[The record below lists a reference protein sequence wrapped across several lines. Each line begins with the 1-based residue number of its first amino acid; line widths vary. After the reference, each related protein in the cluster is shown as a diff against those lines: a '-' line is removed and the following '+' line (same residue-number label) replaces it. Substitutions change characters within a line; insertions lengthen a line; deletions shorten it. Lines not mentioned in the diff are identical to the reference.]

1 MCLLK
6 LISTEPESH
15 EERDDSGGGGGEE
28 LGRNPVIA
36 SSAGQMDGDVA
47 ECNDKGKDRP
57 SNADEADDDWAGEIK
72 ST

>member
-15 EERDDSGGGGGEE
+15 EEKDDSGGGGEE

-47 ECNDKGKDRP
+47 EGNDKGKDRP